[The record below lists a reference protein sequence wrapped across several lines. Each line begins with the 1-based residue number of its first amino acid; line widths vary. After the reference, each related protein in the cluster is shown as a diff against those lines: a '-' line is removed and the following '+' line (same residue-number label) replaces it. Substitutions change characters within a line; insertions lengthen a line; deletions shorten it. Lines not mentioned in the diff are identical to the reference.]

1 MESNS
6 RAEHSNAKHDSVWAT
21 VWWQNAAFSFCY
33 ANDTAV
39 SVAQEGGEVARP
51 FPKSISGGEFG
62 LEPSEPPEH
71 GP

>member
-39 SVAQEGGEVARP
+39 SVAQEGERWRGH
-51 FPKSISGGEFG
+51 FPSISGGDFG

>member
-39 SVAQEGGEVARP
+39 SVAQEGGEVAEA
-51 FPKSISGGEFG
+51 ISQVYQRWRFRFG
-62 LEPSEPPEH
+62 AE
-71 GP
+71 